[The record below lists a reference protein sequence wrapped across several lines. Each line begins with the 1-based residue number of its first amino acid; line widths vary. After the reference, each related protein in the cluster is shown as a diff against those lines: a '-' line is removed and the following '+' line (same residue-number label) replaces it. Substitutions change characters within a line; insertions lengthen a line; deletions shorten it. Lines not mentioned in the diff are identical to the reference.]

1 MPDREKIIKAL
12 SCAFGHSWS
21 GCAGCEYKDTTGVS
35 KDCDFVQLYSD
46 VLELLREQEPVRP
59 TREFSEDIENCAWW
73 YACGV
78 CKRAIDYKD
87 GYCRHCGRAVKWD
100 D

>member
-1 MPDREKIIKAL
+1 MPDREKVIKGLECCTGIEPCASCPYNEEDSAVLCDQLLMTDAL
-12 SCAFGHSWS
+12 V
-21 GCAGCEYKDTTGVS
+21 E
-35 KDCDFVQLYSD
+35 
-46 VLELLREQEPVRP
+46 LREQEPVRP

-100 D
+100 A

>member
-1 MPDREKIIKAL
+1 MPDREKVIRGLECHYNVFVRCSECPYWGGEACHRDQL
-12 SCAFGHSWS
+12 A
-21 GCAGCEYKDTTGVS
+21 KDA
-35 KDCDFVQLYSD
+35 
-46 VLELLREQEPVRP
+46 LELLRGLEPVRP